1 MSEIDNDDSD
11 FTAKGI
17 FDSLIDRCK
26 KQKAITVY
34 CYVDEEWVMKGVAK
48 YDFRIK
54 NGVFAC
60 TVICENEKE
69 AQTIVANEMPV
80 IKFIDKPEDYDN

>member
-1 MSEIDNDDSD
+1 
-11 FTAKGI
+11 
-17 FDSLIDRCK
+17 
-26 KQKAITVY
+26 
-34 CYVDEEWVMKGVAK
+34 MKGVAK